1 MKYIVKGLIKY
12 AVLFVVACVG
22 AIAIY
27 YYVVPEGE
35 RTPIGIEIGK

>member
-1 MKYIVKGLIKY
+1 MKYVVKGLIKY
-12 AVLFVVACVG
+12 GILLVVACVG

-27 YYVVPEGE
+27 YYTVPKGE